1 MSTKSLDE
9 ACRRMH
15 EENKNKTSNLIEQ
28 QIINKLRGNSKL
40 VEEIIE
46 HSIHSIVD
54 DIIDAKE
61 GDHIDLVRNMVWQSF
76 ESLLNSKEVQDMVH
90 KELLRRIET
99 YLQNENTGIFDGILD
114 RLESNIYSSFDS
126 LDMNQILA
134 TLLSSIANPKPTK
147 KSKAKK

>member
-1 MSTKSLDE
+1 
-9 ACRRMH
+9 MH